1 MNNDIQGLSSFKE
14 LSKENIKKKTI
25 KPKKLKQ
32 KKIYNS
38 IVKIITTNIG
48 PFSWGGLEKPNP
60 ARTIDTLADGS

>member
-38 IVKIITTNIG
+38 IVKIITTNID
-48 PFSWGGLEKPNP
+48 L
-60 ARTIDTLADGS
+60 